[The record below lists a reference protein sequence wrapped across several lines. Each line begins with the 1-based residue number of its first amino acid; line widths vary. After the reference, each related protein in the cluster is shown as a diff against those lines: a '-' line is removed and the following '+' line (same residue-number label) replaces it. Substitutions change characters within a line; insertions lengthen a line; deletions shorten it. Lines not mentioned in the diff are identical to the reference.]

1 MSSCA
6 VGARATLAHREP
18 ATGAVFPLPCR
29 AVSGHVRIEREG
41 ALAWLVFDHRERRNA
56 VSLEMWQAIPAL
68 ADELDADPEIRVV
81 LLRGAGDE
89 AFVSGADISQFEAAR
104 TGANAAQSYEATT
117 GRAFAALGAI
127 SKPVIAVIHGFCI
140 GGGMAIALT
149 ADLRIVADDALL
161 AIPAGRLGLGYH
173 ASGVETLLRLVGP
186 SIAKEIFFS
195 ARRFRAD
202 EALARGLVNEV
213 VPKASLE
220 TRAREV
226 ASGIA
231 ANAPLT
237 LRSMKLVV
245 RELDVPESKRDV
257 AAMRASITACF
268 ESDDY
273 REGVRA
279 FLEKRSPK
287 FQGR

>member
-1 MSSCA
+1 MRGDASPTAPRDGSA
-6 VGARATLAHREP
+6 G
-18 ATGAVFPLPCR
+18 PLPCR
-29 AVSGHVRIEREG
+29 AVSGSVYVEREG
-41 ALAWLVFDHRERRNA
+41 PHGWLVFDHRERRNA

-68 ADELDADPEIRVV
+68 AAALDADPEIRVV

-104 TGANAAQSYEATT
+104 TGANAAQAYEETT
-117 GRAFAALGAI
+117 GRAFAALSAI
-127 SKPVIAVIHGFCI
+127 SKPVIAAIHGFCI

-149 ADLRIVADDALL
+149 ADLRIAADDARL
-161 AIPAGRLGLGYH
+161 AIPAARLGLGYH
-173 ASGVETLLRLVGP
+173 ASGVDALVRLVGA
-186 SIAKEIFFS
+186 SVAKEIFFS

-213 VPKASLE
+213 VPKDSLE
-220 TRAREV
+220 AHVRAL
-226 ASGIA
+226 AGGIA

-237 LRSMKLVV
+237 LRSMKLVA
-245 RELDVPESKRDV
+245 RELSAPESQRDV
-257 AAMRASITACF
+257 AAIRASIAACF
-268 ESDDY
+268 DSEDY

>member
-1 MSSCA
+1 M
-6 VGARATLAHREP
+6 H
-18 ATGAVFPLPCR
+18 
-29 AVSGHVRIEREG
+29 IEREG
-41 ALAWLVFDHRERRNA
+41 PLAWLVFDHRERRNA
-56 VSLEMWQAIPAL
+56 VSLEMWQSIPSL
-68 ADELDADPEIRVV
+68 ATEMDADPEVRVV
-81 LLRGAGDE
+81 LLRGAGEE

-104 TGANAAQSYEATT
+104 TGANAAQSYEETT

-127 SKPVIAVIHGFCI
+127 SKPVVAAIHGFCI

-149 ADLRIVADDALL
+149 ADLRIAADDARL
-161 AIPAGRLGLGYH
+161 AIPAARLGLGYH
-173 ASGVETLLRLVGP
+173 ASGVEALVRLVGP

-195 ARRFRAD
+195 ARRFRAE

-220 TRAREV
+220 AHVREL
-226 ASGIA
+226 ANGIA

-237 LRSMKLVV
+237 LRSMKLVA
-245 RELDVPESKRDV
+245 RELDAPESKRDV
-257 AAMRASITACF
+257 AAMRASIAACF
-268 ESDDY
+268 ESEDY

-279 FLEKRSPK
+279 FLEKRNPK

>member
-1 MSSCA
+1 MSGR
-6 VGARATLAHREP
+6 VH
-18 ATGAVFPLPCR
+18 
-29 AVSGHVRIEREG
+29 IDREG
-41 ALAWLVFDHRERRNA
+41 PLAWLVFDHRERRNA
-56 VSLEMWQAIPAL
+56 VSIEMWQAIPAL
-68 ADELDADPEIRVV
+68 AAALDADPEVRVV

-104 TGANAAQSYEATT
+104 TGASAAQDYEDTT
-117 GRAFAALGAI
+117 GRAFAALLAI

-149 ADLRIVADDALL
+149 ADLRIAADDARL
-161 AIPAGRLGLGYH
+161 AIPAARLGLGYH
-173 ASGVETLLRLVGP
+173 ASGVEALVRLVGP

-195 ARRFRAD
+195 ARRYRAD

-220 TRAREV
+220 SHAREL

-237 LRSMKLVV
+237 LRSMKRIA
-245 RELDVPESKRDV
+245 RELDLPESKRDV
-257 AAMRASITACF
+257 AAMRASIAACF
-268 ESDDY
+268 ESEDY

-279 FLEKRSPK
+279 FLEKRTPK